1 MKPTFTHLVRLFV
14 FFLFLNS
21 LGLYA
26 QIGSGIAP
34 VNSPSGGFNIDGTL
48 ISNSSNG
55 DWLDGTGTGGY
66 VLANSG
72 TPINTKTT
80 YHLYDEYNS
89 LTDNIFGGGDKV
101 SDNPNN
107 MTWVTSTANN
117 KTDMNNALIHFTTD
131 ANGNVWFVFAADRL
145 SNSGNAYIDFEFLQ
159 NELTKTAT
167 GFATTA
173 SNSTG
178 GRTEGDFLLTVY
190 FESGV
195 AKFDIQRWSLVSGV
209 WQYKT
214 YYSSLP
220 VNSVY
225 AAGNTTSIPVLF
237 SAFGTN
243 TYPQNTFIESAVNLT
258 EVLGT
263 IDPCANLKIKT
274 IFVKSKTSTSPSSSI
289 KDFFDPLAV
298 SNLTLGSADAG
309 DDDTVC
315 SGGSYQ
321 LKGVAVPSPNYS
333 VVSTTWSVINGSA
346 TIANPSQLNSY
357 VTITGSSATLRLT
370 VETHPTNGVGTHC
383 IVYDDVIITSV
394 PSPNCSITGAE
405 GPICPS
411 TTNSYS
417 APSGTTYLWSI
428 SGNATI
434 SGSTTSQTVNVVSGQ
449 NCNQSYTLSLETT
462 NASGCTITCS
472 KTISVIDTTAPVLVT
487 TSGALNHTIECSNT
501 VAIAAALTE
510 VPTATDNCSATPTI
524 HLVSDVT
531 TADSNCAN
539 AYSRVRTWNF
549 TDACGNT
556 SNNFVQTISVN
567 DTTAPVLVT
576 TSGELNHTIEC
587 SNTAAIDAALTEVPT
602 ATDNCSASP
611 TLHLVSDV
619 TTADSNCANAYSRV
633 RTWNFTDA
641 CGNTSNNFVQTISV
655 TDTTAPVLVTTSGA
669 LNHTIECSNTVAIA
683 AALTEV
689 PTATDNC
696 STTPTLHLVSDVT
709 TADNNCANAY
719 SRVRTWNF
727 TDACGNTSS
736 NFVQTISVIDTSA
749 PTWTTLAE
757 SLDSTIECSDVQT
770 LANAQKL
777 FPIAT
782 DNCDTN
788 VSNII
793 KVAGTFV
800 ASQTCANAGTYTN
813 TWTVTDDCGNIS
825 ETFTQVINVIDTSAP
840 TFKAPA
846 DITIT
851 SDANCQADI
860 RTSITGEVT
869 QIQDNCD
876 PNPTASFTDS
886 DCFGNFNAASVNS
899 GTGNYFP
906 ITISGFDNVSANTI
920 KKLALSFETNQGKG
934 NAEFILVAPNGQ
946 GVVLV
951 APYCNGG
958 DCDNPTP
965 NQKEVYLTEFYPASS
980 NFPKWNN
987 NDPIATNSIQN
998 FTPNGALST
1007 INSISGLNS
1016 LVSSFE
1022 ELTGSMNGNWFVYAR
1037 KDGTQIGEIKFNS
1050 ACLTPGS
1057 TSCAND
1063 KVIFRKWTVSDACA
1077 NAVSFNQIIK
1087 IVDTTAPTWTTV
1099 AGSLNTSVECS
1110 DAQALAN
1117 AQKLFPIATD
1127 NCDANVSNIVKVA
1140 GTFVASESCAN
1151 AGTYTNTWTV
1161 TDACGNSSEPFTQV
1175 INVIDTT
1182 APTWTTLAGSL
1193 NTSIECSDAQ
1203 ALENAQK
1210 LFPIATDNCDAN
1222 VTNIVKIAG
1231 TFVASESC
1239 ANAGTY
1245 TNTWTV
1251 TDDCGNIS
1259 ETFTQ
1264 VINVIDTTAPT
1275 WTTVAGSLNT
1285 SIQCNDAQAL
1295 ANAQKLFPIA
1305 NDNCDTNVTNIVK
1318 VAGTFVASESCANA
1332 GTYTNTW
1339 TVTDAC
1345 GNISEPF
1352 TQVINVIDTTAPTWT
1367 TVAGSLNTSIEC
1379 SDAQAL
1385 ANAQKL
1391 FPIAN
1396 DNCDT
1401 NVNNIVKVAGTFVA
1415 SQTCANA
1422 GTYTNT
1428 WTVTDDCGNISEP
1441 FTQVI
1446 NVIDTTAPTWTTVA
1460 GSLNTSIECSDTQ
1473 ALANAQKLFPI
1484 ANDNCDTN
1492 VTNIVKVAGTFVAS
1506 ESCANA
1512 GTYTNTWTVTD
1523 ACGNISQPFTQII
1536 NVIDTTAPTWTT
1548 KANTLNTTIECSDTQ
1563 ALTNAQKLFPIATD
1577 NCDTNV
1583 SNIVKVAGTFVASE
1597 SCANAGTYTNTW
1609 TVTDACGNISEP
1621 FTQVITIQDTTD
1633 PILLTQ
1639 AADKIVEC
1647 DGQGN
1652 KEAIANWLATNG
1664 GATASD
1670 NCSEIHW
1677 SNNFE
1682 RLPKDCSSKI
1692 TVKFT
1697 ATDNCGN
1704 KTTTSATFS
1713 VQDTTPPVVPEAPT
1727 NITVTCSSDIPP
1739 MISLTAKDNCS
1750 GDLTVEGTNNIKKGD
1765 CKNSYV
1771 ITRTWTFRD
1780 DCNNIATTSQTIT
1793 IEDNIAPVITSLP
1806 EPTTISCAGTPQFA
1820 QPTAADE
1827 CGYNK
1832 VSLTFNDVKTEGNC
1846 AGSYSITRTWIA
1858 TDACGNSST
1867 ASQTIAV
1874 EDKIAP
1880 VIANLPAPTTIS
1892 CPNTPVFAF
1901 ASATDECGSD
1911 FSLTFNDVRTEGNCV
1926 GSYSITRTWTATD
1939 TCGNSSTASQTIAV
1953 EDKTAPVI
1961 AKLPATKTINYPNTP
1976 EFVQATATDECSPN
1990 LDLTFKD
1997 VRTDGNTIN
2006 SYSITRTWTAIDAC
2020 GNSATASQTINVENK
2035 TGAITTSEFNAD
2047 IVATCDA
2054 IPAKPELVFTS
2065 PCPTATPVIF
2075 TETISNQT
2083 ANSYTINRKWV
2094 ATDICGNT
2102 SEFIQT
2108 VNITI
2113 SNALTMVT
2121 GTVCNDGE
2129 TTSIDLASLLP
2140 IGTPTNGAW
2149 TDVSNSGKLV
2159 GTIFNA
2165 ATLAVGD
2172 YIFEYTINDLNCP
2185 RKIQIT
2191 ITVRTDCDGIVL
2203 PCGTII
2209 VHNTFSPNGDG
2220 INDKFVIDNI
2230 NDTNCYPDNTV
2241 EIYNRWG
2248 VLVYSTKG
2256 YNNTT
2261 NAFDGVS
2268 NSRSVLSQSSGVPTG
2283 TYFYILTYTSFD
2295 NNNTV
2300 QTNKKEGY
2308 LFLTK

>member
-1 MKPTFTHLVRLFV
+1 MKPTCTHLVRLFV
-14 FFLFLNS
+14 FFLFLSS
-21 LGLYA
+21 LDLYA

-34 VNSPSGGFNIDGTL
+34 VNSPSSGFNIDGTL
-48 ISNSSNG
+48 IANSSNG
-55 DWLDGTGTGGY
+55 DWLDGTGTGGF

-107 MTWVTSTANN
+107 MTWVAGTANN

-131 ANGNVWFVFAADRL
+131 INGNVWFVFAADRL

-159 NELTKTAT
+159 DELTKTTT

-190 FESGV
+190 FESGI

-258 EVLGT
+258 KVLGT

-315 SGGSYQ
+315 FGGSYQ
-321 LKGVAVPSPNYS
+321 LKGKAVPSPNYS

-357 VTITGSSATLRLT
+357 VTITEGSATLRLT
-370 VETHPTNGVGTHC
+370 VETHPTNGIGTHC
-383 IVYDDVIITSV
+383 IVYDDVIISSV

-405 GPICPS
+405 GQICPS

-462 NASGCTITCS
+462 NASSCTITCS
-472 KTISVIDTTAPVLVT
+472 KTISVIDTTAPVVT
-487 TSGALNHTIECSNT
+487 TSGELDHTIECSNT
-501 VAIAAALTE
+501 
-510 VPTATDNCSATPTI
+510 S
-524 HLVSDVT
+524 
-531 TADSNCAN
+531 
-539 AYSRVRTWNF
+539 
-549 TDACGNT
+549 
-556 SNNFVQTISVN
+556 
-567 DTTAPVLVT
+567 
-576 TSGELNHTIEC
+576 
-587 SNTAAIDAALTEVPT
+587 AIDAALTEVPT
-602 ATDNCSASP
+602 ATDNCSTTP

-641 CGNTSNNFVQTISV
+641 CGNTS
-655 TDTTAPVLVTTSGA
+655 
-669 LNHTIECSNTVAIA
+669 
-683 AALTEV
+683 
-689 PTATDNC
+689 
-696 STTPTLHLVSDVT
+696 
-709 TADNNCANAY
+709 
-719 SRVRTWNF
+719 
-727 TDACGNTSS
+727 S
-736 NFVQTISVIDTSA
+736 NFVQTIS
-749 PTWTTLAE
+749 
-757 SLDSTIECSDVQT
+757 
-770 LANAQKL
+770 
-777 FPIAT
+777 
-782 DNCDTN
+782 
-788 VSNII
+788 
-793 KVAGTFV
+793 
-800 ASQTCANAGTYTN
+800 
-813 TWTVTDDCGNIS
+813 
-825 ETFTQVINVIDTSAP
+825 
-840 TFKAPA
+840 
-846 DITIT
+846 
-851 SDANCQADI
+851 
-860 RTSITGEVT
+860 
-869 QIQDNCD
+869 
-876 PNPTASFTDS
+876 
-886 DCFGNFNAASVNS
+886 
-899 GTGNYFP
+899 
-906 ITISGFDNVSANTI
+906 
-920 KKLALSFETNQGKG
+920 
-934 NAEFILVAPNGQ
+934 
-946 GVVLV
+946 
-951 APYCNGG
+951 
-958 DCDNPTP
+958 
-965 NQKEVYLTEFYPASS
+965 
-980 NFPKWNN
+980 
-987 NDPIATNSIQN
+987 
-998 FTPNGALST
+998 
-1007 INSISGLNS
+1007 
-1016 LVSSFE
+1016 
-1022 ELTGSMNGNWFVYAR
+1022 
-1037 KDGTQIGEIKFNS
+1037 
-1050 ACLTPGS
+1050 
-1057 TSCAND
+1057 
-1063 KVIFRKWTVSDACA
+1063 
-1077 NAVSFNQIIK
+1077 
-1087 IVDTTAPTWTTV
+1087 
-1099 AGSLNTSVECS
+1099 
-1110 DAQALAN
+1110 
-1117 AQKLFPIATD
+1117 
-1127 NCDANVSNIVKVA
+1127 
-1140 GTFVASESCAN
+1140 
-1151 AGTYTNTWTV
+1151 
-1161 TDACGNSSEPFTQV
+1161 
-1175 INVIDTT
+1175 VIDTT

-1193 NTSIECSDAQ
+1193 DST
-1203 ALENAQK
+1203 
-1210 LFPIATDNCDAN
+1210 
-1222 VTNIVKIAG
+1222 
-1231 TFVASESC
+1231 
-1239 ANAGTY
+1239 
-1245 TNTWTV
+1245 
-1251 TDDCGNIS
+1251 
-1259 ETFTQ
+1259 
-1264 VINVIDTTAPT
+1264 
-1275 WTTVAGSLNT
+1275 
-1285 SIQCNDAQAL
+1285 
-1295 ANAQKLFPIA
+1295 
-1305 NDNCDTNVTNIVK
+1305 
-1318 VAGTFVASESCANA
+1318 
-1332 GTYTNTW
+1332 
-1339 TVTDAC
+1339 
-1345 GNISEPF
+1345 
-1352 TQVINVIDTTAPTWT
+1352 
-1367 TVAGSLNTSIEC
+1367 IEC

-1391 FPIAN
+1391 FPVAT
-1396 DNCDT
+1396 DNCDADLS
-1401 NVNNIVKVAGTFVA
+1401 NIVKVTGTFVA
-1415 SQTCANA
+1415 SGTCANA

-1428 WTVTDDCGNISEP
+1428 WTITDDCGNVSEP
-1441 FTQVI
+1441 I
-1446 NVIDTTAPTWTTVA
+1446 
-1460 GSLNTSIECSDTQ
+1460 
-1473 ALANAQKLFPI
+1473 
-1484 ANDNCDTN
+1484 
-1492 VTNIVKVAGTFVAS
+1492 
-1506 ESCANA
+1506 
-1512 GTYTNTWTVTD
+1512 
-1523 ACGNISQPFTQII
+1523 TQII
-1536 NVIDTTAPTWTT
+1536 TIKDTT
-1548 KANTLNTTIECSDTQ
+1548 N
-1563 ALTNAQKLFPIATD
+1563 
-1577 NCDTNV
+1577 
-1583 SNIVKVAGTFVASE
+1583 
-1597 SCANAGTYTNTW
+1597 
-1609 TVTDACGNISEP
+1609 
-1621 FTQVITIQDTTD
+1621 

-1639 AADKIVEC
+1639 ATDKIVEC

-1677 SNNFE
+1677 SNNFDS
-1682 RLPKDCSSKI
+1682 LPKDCSSMI
-1692 TVKFT
+1692 TVIFT
-1697 ATDNCGN
+1697 ATDDCEN
-1704 KTTTSATFS
+1704 KTSTSATFS

-1727 NITVTCSSDIPP
+1727 NITVKCSSDIPP

-1750 GDLTVEGTNNIKKGD
+1750 GDLTVEGTNNIKNGD
-1765 CKNSYV
+1765 CKNSYE
-1771 ITRTWTFRD
+1771 INRTWTFRD
-1780 DCNNIATTSQTIT
+1780 DCNNIATTSQTII

-1806 EPTTISCAGTPQFA
+1806 EPTTISCTATPQFA
-1820 QPTAADE
+1820 QPTATDE

-1832 VSLTFNDVKTEGNC
+1832 VNLAFNDVKTEGNC
-1846 AGSYSITRTWIA
+1846 AGSYSITRTWTA
-1858 TDACGNSST
+1858 TDVCGNSST
-1867 ASQTIAV
+1867 ASQTIFV
-1874 EDKIAP
+1874 EDKTAP
-1880 VIANLPAPTTIS
+1880 VIANLPPPTTIS

-1901 ASATDECGSD
+1901 ASAIDECGSD
-1911 FSLTFNDVRTEGNCV
+1911 FSLTFNDVRTEGSCV
-1926 GSYSITRTWTATD
+1926 GSYLITRTWTATD
-1939 TCGNSSTASQTIAV
+1939 TCGNSATASQTIAV

-1961 AKLPATKTINYPNTP
+1961 ANLPAPTTINYPNTP
-1976 EFVQATATDECSPN
+1976 EFVQATATDECSPE
-1990 LDLTFKD
+1990 LSLTFKD

-2006 SYSITRTWTAIDAC
+2006 TYSITRTWTAIDAC

-2035 TGAITTSEFNAD
+2035 TGPITTSEFNAE

-2065 PCPTATPVIF
+2065 PCPTVTPAVF

-2140 IGTPTNGAW
+2140 IGTPTNGTW
-2149 TDVSNSGKLV
+2149 TDVSNSEKLA
-2159 GTIFNA
+2159 GTILNA
-2165 ATLAVGD
+2165 ATLTVGD

-2191 ITVRTDCDGIVL
+2191 ITVTTDCGGIVL
-2203 PCGTII
+2203 PCGTIL

-2230 NDTNCYPDNTV
+2230 NDTNCYPDNTI

-2268 NSRSVLSQSSGVPTG
+2268 NGRSTVSQSSGLPTG

-2295 NNNTV
+2295 NNNSV